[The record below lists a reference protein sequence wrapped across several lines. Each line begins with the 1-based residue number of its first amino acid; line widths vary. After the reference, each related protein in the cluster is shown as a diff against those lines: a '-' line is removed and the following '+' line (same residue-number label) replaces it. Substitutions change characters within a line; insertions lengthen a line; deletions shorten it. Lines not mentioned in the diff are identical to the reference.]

1 MEIDNDPAYQQMI
14 NGELY
19 LESPILQQRRRDVRT
34 KLMQYNQI
42 ADNDDRNTKMKSL
55 LRSAGDRFFV
65 CLLYTSPSPRDTR

>member
-1 MEIDNDPAYQQMI
+1 MI

-42 ADNDDRNTKMKSL
+42 A
-55 LRSAGDRFFV
+55 
-65 CLLYTSPSPRDTR
+65 